1 MIGVGFA
8 GGPVYADCPADIQ
21 TIEERLAMLGG
32 RERQKKS
39 GAVQAVENL
48 LEKAKEAWS
57 AGKVKKCEK
66 LVQKA
71 AEKYNDKLD

>member
-1 MIGVGFA
+1 
-8 GGPVYADCPADIQ
+8 
-21 TIEERLAMLGG
+21 MLGG

-57 AGKVKKCEK
+57 AGKVEKCEK
-66 LVQKA
+66 LAQKA
-71 AEKYNDKLD
+71 VEKSNEKLN